1 MSGKDRGREKICHY
15 RKGIAK
21 PMKRIMIVDD
31 AAFMRG
37 ILKDAILKTSCDV
50 VAEAKNGEEAVMLY
64 KQFKPDLV
72 TMDITLPGMDGITA
86 LKEIRA
92 YDPKAKVIMCSAMG
106 QQVMVVNALQAGAKD
121 FLVKPFLSE
130 RVRDSIMK
138 VLAI

>member
-1 MSGKDRGREKICHY
+1 M
-15 RKGIAK
+15 

-37 ILKDAILKTSCDV
+37 ILKETILNTGCDV
-50 VAEAKNGEEAVMLY
+50 VAEAKSGEEAVRLY

-72 TMDITLPGMDGITA
+72 TMDITMPGMDGITA

-92 YDPKAKVIMCSAMG
+92 YDPKAKVIICSAMG

>member
-1 MSGKDRGREKICHY
+1 
-15 RKGIAK
+15 
-21 PMKRIMIVDD
+21 MKRIMIVDD